1 MFEPFS
7 RAYYFGRLYIE
18 PYDGD
23 RPVMCRNQYEMVNEQ
38 LYATGVGIERLDT
51 PLVMKLGNR
60 HLAVHG
66 ETGIP
71 EQTLAVPDAMLDK
84 RIRDPPNLREVLLA
98 KADRAAQLV
107 QMGVTAGV

>member
-1 MFEPFS
+1 MFETFS
-7 RAYYFGRLYIE
+7 RAYYLGRLYIE

-23 RPVMCRNQYEMVNEQ
+23 RPVMRRNQHEEVNEQ
-38 LYATGVGIERLDT
+38 LYATGTGIERLDN
-51 PLVMKLGNR
+51 PLVMKLGTR

-71 EQTLAVPDAMLDK
+71 ERTLAVPDTMLEE

-107 QMGVTAGV
+107 KIGATAGI

>member
-1 MFEPFS
+1 MFETFS
-7 RAYYFGRLYIE
+7 RAYYLGRLYVE

-23 RPVMCRNQYEMVNEQ
+23 RPVMRRDQHEEVNEQ
-38 LYATGVGIERLDT
+38 LYATGDGIERLDN

-66 ETGIP
+66 ESGIP
-71 EQTLAVPDAMLDK
+71 DRTLAVPDAMLDE

-107 QMGVTAGV
+107 NMGATAGI